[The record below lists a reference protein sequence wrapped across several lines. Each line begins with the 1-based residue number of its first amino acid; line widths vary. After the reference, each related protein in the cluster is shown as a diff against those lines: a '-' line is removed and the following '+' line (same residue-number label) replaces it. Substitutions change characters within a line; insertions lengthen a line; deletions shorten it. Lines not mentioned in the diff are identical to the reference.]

1 MVNTI
6 RTLDYILV
14 NIIHYCHK
22 NKFFTT
28 ILGTL

>member
-1 MVNTI
+1 MVDPI

-14 NIIHYCHK
+14 NITHYCHK
-22 NKFFTT
+22 NKIFPT